1 MKFEVEVQV
10 EIYSMYDVKVRS
22 SNSKLKFEGGSSII
36 EDSFKVDE
44 RSSSSDIAI
53 ATAPAFVCVCNATL
67 VFQ

>member
-1 MKFEVEVQV
+1 
-10 EIYSMYDVKVRS
+10 MYDVEVRS
-22 SNSKLKFEGGSSII
+22 SSSKLKFEAGSSII